1 MIASADANKSKDK
14 EGGDDVIPYVPVF
27 VLLDNPNLATL
38 TSTRMRNSDRNIPLG
53 IYYYYLK
60 RATLTAK
67 GAGQLELDERQGCS
81 DQQGIL
87 ALLSFLHAHENMK
100 DVGPSP
106 RLSWYGSVSA
116 GAHSYPSSAEI
127 CPRSLASCRH
137 A

>member
-67 GAGQLELDERQGCS
+67 GAGQLELDERQGCNFKEAQP
-81 DQQGIL
+81 D
-87 ALLSFLHAHENMK
+87 
-100 DVGPSP
+100 P
-106 RLSWYGSVSA
+106 RIGQKTPL
-116 GAHSYPSSAEI
+116 
-127 CPRSLASCRH
+127 
-137 A
+137 